1 MLGQIKQNIEDLIS
15 RYEVLKAENARLQ
28 ALLRDKEAEMGKA
41 KDEISTLKQTIDNLN
56 LKSAFVATGEDR
68 VRLKARIDT
77 MIRKIDKCLSLMS

>member
-28 ALLRDKEAEMGKA
+28 ALLRDKEAEMGRA